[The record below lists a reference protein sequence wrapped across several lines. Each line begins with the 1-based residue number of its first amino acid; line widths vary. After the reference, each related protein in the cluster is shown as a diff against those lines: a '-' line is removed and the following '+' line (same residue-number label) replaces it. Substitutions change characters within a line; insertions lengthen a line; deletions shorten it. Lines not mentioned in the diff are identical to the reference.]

1 MGAAK
6 KVGIGVGI
14 VVAIIIIIFG
24 LIAYSYTQIH
34 VELNDVSFHSIEWAS
49 FSWST
54 LLSLGLNVLTG
65 NWLGAAFDLI
75 QGINLNLIFGL
86 SNYGIL
92 PVYIPDLTYE
102 LSINGVP
109 IGEGYSTVNL
119 TINPGETRQIP
130 VLQNFQKSSLSPVVS
145 SIVSTGGIINLRV
158 SGTAYF
164 NLLGLTIPMPL
175 ESTKQVSIIDEIE
188 SRLTSEIQKNKQQQ
202 QSSSSKSLD
211 LQLSGETIIDSVY
224 KVDPGSYRYFPLSLP
239 CVATI
244 QGGFAASAGLGDNI
258 IVYILDE
265 NEFYRYQNGQS
276 ASTYYNSGKIGYGT
290 FDITLNPGEYYI
302 VLSNTYSSF
311 STKNVQLQV
320 AGSCR

>member
-6 KVGIGVGI
+6 KVGIGVCI
-14 VVAIIIIIFG
+14 VVAIIGIIFG

-34 VELNDVSFHSIEWAS
+34 VALNDVSFHSIEWAS

-92 PVYIPDLTYE
+92 PVYIPDLTYD

-109 IGEGYSTVNL
+109 VGEGYSTVNL

-130 VLQNFQKSSLSPVVS
+130 VLQNFQKSSLNPAIS

-164 NLLGLTIPMPL
+164 NLLGLSIPIPF

-188 SRLTSEIQKNKQQQ
+188 SRLTSEIQKNQQQ
-202 QSSSSKSLD
+202 QRSSSSKSLN

-224 KVDPGSYRYFPLSLP
+224 RVDPGSYRYFPLSLP

-244 QGGFAASAGLGDNI
+244 QGGFAASAALGDNI
-258 IVYILDE
+258 IVYILGE
-265 NEFYRYQNGQS
+265 NDFYRYQNEQS
-276 ASTYYNSGKIGYGT
+276 ASTYYNSGKIGYDT
-290 FDITLNPGEYYI
+290 FELTLNPGEYYI
-302 VLSNTYSSF
+302 VLSNTYSLV

-320 AGSCR
+320 AGFCR